1 MEALGTPP
9 QAAHEEET
17 PQTPAPSRDW
27 PALMDARLRLAMT
40 VFAHG
45 CPAEPEEARDYI
57 GQKVQWLAR
66 EFDLR
71 EWSERHF
78 GQARDPEKTAAS
90 VLALMALASSFGR
103 AVTDANPGARLQ
115 Q

>member
-1 MEALGTPP
+1 MEALRTPLH
-9 QAAHEEET
+9 ATHEEET
-17 PQTPAPSRDW
+17 PETPAPSRDW

-45 CPAEPEEARDYI
+45 CPADAEEARDYI
-57 GQKVQWLAR
+57 GKKVQWLAR

-78 GQARDPEKTAAS
+78 GQTGDAEKTAGL